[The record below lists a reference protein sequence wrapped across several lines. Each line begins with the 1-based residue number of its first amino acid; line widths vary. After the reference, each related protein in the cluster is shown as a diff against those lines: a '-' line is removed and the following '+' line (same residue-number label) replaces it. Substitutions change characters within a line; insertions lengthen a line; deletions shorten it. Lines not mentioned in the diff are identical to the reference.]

1 MSRKIYVGDAAKRY
15 QVTERTIQRWVL
27 ENSITKYVNPLDQ
40 TDVMYDDDEL
50 SKIARPQPS
59 INYNDI
65 DWQSANCRGIQ
76 TDLFF
81 LEEDLVK
88 KKHLEYEMVRRVCFA
103 CPIRQQCLEWAYA
116 TNERYG
122 MMGGITGIERRYIAK
137 GEFNSPFL
145 SALKVF
151 VDKYRIDFTSFVKA
165 SKVRRIVREVPN
177 SGSRVG
183 I

>member
-59 INYNDI
+59 INYDDI
-65 DWQSANCRGIQ
+65 DWDSANCRGIQ

-116 TNERYG
+116 TSERYG
-122 MMGGITGIERRYIAK
+122 MMGGVPGIERRYIAK

-151 VDKYRIDFTSFVKA
+151 VDKYRIDFTLFVQA

>member
-1 MSRKIYVGDAAKRY
+1 MSRKIYLEDAASRY
-15 QVTERTIQRWVL
+15 NVTERTILRWVL
-27 ENSITKYVNPLDQ
+27 DYEVTKYVNPLDQ

-50 SKIARPQPS
+50 CKIARPQPS
-59 INYNDI
+59 IQYKDI

-88 KKHLEYEMVRRVCFA
+88 KKHLEYEMVRRVCFS
-103 CPIRQQCLEWAYA
+103 CPIRKQCLEWAYA
-116 TNERYG
+116 TSERYG
-122 MMGGITGIERRYIAK
+122 MMGGVTGVERRLIAK
-137 GEFNSPFL
+137 GEFKSPFL
-145 SALKVF
+145 GSLNDF
-151 VDKYRIDFTSFVKA
+151 VKKYGIDFNLLVEA
-165 SKVRRIVREVPN
+165 SKVRRIIREVPN